1 MLLYFIPRGVVMIFK
16 FNEKRHGHYI
26 VITLEVIA
34 EYKTKY
40 EVTIYKD
47 LWQNYLRDISLSKKI
62 FLETFLFTGQELDTS
77 TLIIDQLYHL
87 EEFRNRLF
95 LWRVALEIE
104 H

>member
-1 MLLYFIPRGVVMIFK
+1 MIFK
-16 FNEKRHGHYI
+16 FNKKEHGHYI

-47 LWQNYLRDISLSKKI
+47 LWQNYLKDIPLSKKI
-62 FLETFLFTGQELDTS
+62 FLETFLFTGQELNTS
-77 TLIIDQLYHL
+77 NLIIDQLYHL
-87 EEFRNRLF
+87 EEFRNHLV
-95 LWRVALEIE
+95 LWRVALYIE

>member
-1 MLLYFIPRGVVMIFK
+1 MIFK
-16 FNEKRHGHYI
+16 FNKKEHGHYI

-47 LWQNYLRDISLSKKI
+47 LWQNYLKDIPLSKKI
-62 FLETFLFTGQELDTS
+62 FLDTFFFTGQELDTS

-87 EEFRNRLF
+87 EEFRNHLV
-95 LWRVALEIE
+95 LWRVAMEIE
-104 H
+104 L

>member
-1 MLLYFIPRGVVMIFK
+1 MPRRAVMILK
-16 FNEKRHGHYI
+16 FNEKRHGQYI
-26 VITLEVIA
+26 VITLEIIA

-47 LWQNYLRDISLSKKI
+47 LWQNYLKDIPLSKRI
-62 FLETFLFTGQELDTS
+62 FLDTFLFTGQELDTS

-87 EEFRNRLF
+87 EEFKNRLV